1 VPFCGNFLFAAI
13 QALTRQFHFFATH
26 SRRRQ
31 FYGFIDF
38 DVAGTTAEIA
48 GQRFLDLITRR
59 LWFLIHQFLCRQEKA
74 GRAIAALRRAEIG
87 EGILQRMKR
96 PARGHAF
103 DRCDLTVF
111 GIQTQKQTRQNRTPV
126 DQDGARAALSQLTS
140 VLGARQRKVFAQD
153 FKQRLVRR
161 KGHFGHFTVECERD
175 VLFLFHLLAPLRLEG
190 DHNFRGVS
198 PTVREGSEIKVGE
211 AFAVAAD
218 VRNPEEVEQA
228 LAATVERFGRIDI
241 VVNGAAGNFLCAA
254 EELSPNGFGTV
265 VDIDLKGTFNVCRA
279 AFAELKKNQGQILN
293 ISATLHYLGTP
304 MQIHVSAAKA
314 GVDALTKNLAV
325 EWGRYGI
332 RVNAI
337 APGPI
342 GDTEGMKRLVPE
354 PIKEK
359 LKQRIPLGRFGL
371 IEDIENAA
379 VFLCSNAASYINGA
393 VIVVDGG
400 HWLASNSLL

>member
-1 VPFCGNFLFAAI
+1 MTHKIFAENILKDHVAFVTGGGTGI
-13 QALTRQFHFFATH
+13 TGGVARALAEAGANVVLV
-26 SRRRQ
+26 SRRMEHLEP
-31 FYGFIDF
+31 
-38 DVAGTTAEIA
+38 AAN
-48 GQRFLDLITRR
+48 
-59 LWFLIHQFLCRQEKA
+59 
-74 GRAIAALRRAEIG
+74 AINEAR
-87 EGILQRMKR
+87 KR
-96 PARGHAF
+96 G
-103 DRCDLTVF
+103 
-111 GIQTQKQTRQNRTPV
+111 
-126 DQDGARAALSQLTS
+126 S
-140 VLGARQRKVFAQD
+140 
-153 FKQRLVRR
+153 
-161 KGHFGHFTVECERD
+161 
-175 VLFLFHLLAPLRLEG
+175 
-190 DHNFRGVS
+190 S
-198 PTVREGSEIKVGE
+198 PTVREVSSTATANIGE

-218 VRNPEEVEQA
+218 VRNPEEVEKA
-228 LAATVERFGRIDI
+228 IAATVERFGKVDI

-265 VDIDLKGTFNVCRA
+265 VDIDLKGSFNVCRA
-279 AFAELKKNQGQILN
+279 AFEQLKKNQGQILN

-304 MQIHVSAAKA
+304 MQLHVSAAKA

-371 IEDIENAA
+371 IEDIEHAA
-379 VFLCSNAASYINGA
+379 VFLCSDAASYINGA

-400 HWLASNSLL
+400 HWLAANRLL

>member
-1 VPFCGNFLFAAI
+1 MASVFADNLLKGRVAFVTGGGTGI
-13 QALTRQFHFFATH
+13 TGGVARALAEVGANVALV
-26 SRRRQ
+26 SRRMEHLEP
-31 FYGFIDF
+31 
-38 DVAGTTAEIA
+38 AAN
-48 GQRFLDLITRR
+48 
-59 LWFLIHQFLCRQEKA
+59 
-74 GRAIAALRRAEIG
+74 AINEARS
-87 EGILQRMKR
+87 R
-96 PARGHAF
+96 PR
-103 DRCDLTVF
+103 
-111 GIQTQKQTRQNRTPV
+111 
-126 DQDGARAALSQLTS
+126 S
-140 VLGARQRKVFAQD
+140 
-153 FKQRLVRR
+153 
-161 KGHFGHFTVECERD
+161 
-175 VLFLFHLLAPLRLEG
+175 
-190 DHNFRGVS
+190 VS
-198 PTVREGSEIKVGE
+198 PTVGEGSETNVGE

-241 VVNGAAGNFLCAA
+241 VVNGAAGNFLCTA

-371 IEDIENAA
+371 IQDIENAA
-379 VFLCSNAASYINGA
+379 VFLCSDAASYINGA
-393 VIVVDGG
+393 IIVVDGG
-400 HWLASNSLL
+400 HWLASNRLI